1 MTLEVQPPHLLSGK
15 KLIEKIWH
23 EKPLTAEGTIA

>member
-15 KLIEKIWH
+15 KLVENIWH
-23 EKPLTAEGTIA
+23 DTLVPAEGTGA